1 MTIDYTA
8 LSVCLTVLAI
18 GLAIFLTIRSSFSK
32 IVERL
37 DKIQTHAEHIE
48 TIHEIILRLD
58 ERIKFLTPQ
67 QFSKETVEGTLKN
80 LGKVKI
86 TAEPQK
92 DQTKYFIE
100 VEKPVL
106 DEGLMIKKSKESG
119 FEEKEIEL
127 FGREPKIVG
136 IDSRRVILFLPCID
150 PKLCTDYISLLLKW
164 LDSTYWAAL
173 DEVDDYERI
182 TFSS

>member
-1 MTIDYTA
+1 MTVDYTA
-8 LSVCLTVLAI
+8 LGVCLTVLAI

-32 IVERL
+32 IVTRL
-37 DKIQTHAEHIE
+37 SKIQTHTEHIE
-48 TIHEIILRLD
+48 RIHEIAVRLD
-58 ERIKFLTPQ
+58 ERSKFFTPQ

-86 TAEPQK
+86 TAEPQEDK
-92 DQTKYFIE
+92 TKYYIE

-106 DEGLMIKKSKESG
+106 DQGLMIKKSKESG

-127 FGREPKIVG
+127 FGIEPKVVG
-136 IDSRRVILFLPCID
+136 IDSRRIAIFVPCTD
-150 PKLCTDYISLLLKW
+150 PKLCADYISLLLKW

-173 DEVDDYERI
+173 HEVDEYEKI
-182 TFSS
+182 AF